1 MKYVKRKTL
10 TKKDVKNMGLM
21 QLLKALQRN
30 NEELQALK
38 CSDKEY
44 LNGLYEEVFKNE
56 K

>member
-10 TKKDVKNMGLM
+10 TKKDVKNMDLM

-38 CSDKEY
+38 NSDKEY
-44 LNGLYEEVFKNE
+44 LDGLCREVFKNV
-56 K
+56 